1 MCGLGALGI
10 YLKKYGFK
18 NVIFNDINPEMIEN
32 LNKNLKLN
40 NIDDGF
46 EVFNKAF
53 EDLDVEHVD
62 LCIVDAYPGADT
74 SEIVKKAEKIADNVV
89 VI

>member
-1 MCGLGALGI
+1 M
-10 YLKKYGFK
+10 Y
-18 NVIFNDINPEMIEN
+18 
-32 LNKNLKLN
+32 N

-62 LCIVDAYPGADT
+62 LCVIDAYPGADT

>member
-1 MCGLGALGI
+1 
-10 YLKKYGFK
+10 
-18 NVIFNDINPEMIEN
+18 MIEN

-62 LCIVDAYPGADT
+62 LCVIDAYPGADT
-74 SEIVKKAEKIADNVV
+74 SEIVKKAEKITDNVV